1 MAAYTEDA
9 REQALVRLMEQYG
22 DGIKRICCVYLRDL
36 SAAEDAAQET
46 FIKAYDHI
54 EPLLGDEIM
63 NERAWLSRIA
73 INTCKDMLR
82 SSWMR
87 HIDRRKAIEELPLC
101 VYPGHEDSLAIT
113 QAIAALPVKLKEIV
127 LLHYYQGLGIAEI
140 AQLLGLPEGT
150 ISSRLSRARKKLE
163 ILLKEEATGE

>member
-9 REQALVRLMEQYG
+9 REQALVRLMAQYG
-22 DGIKRICCVYLRDL
+22 DGIKRMCCVYLRDPG
-36 SAAEDAAQET
+36 AAEDAAQET

-54 EPLLGDEIM
+54 EPLLGGEIV

-87 HIDRRKAIEELPLC
+87 HIDRRRAIEELPLAA
-101 VYPGHEDSLAIT
+101 PPQHQENLELTEAILSL
-113 QAIAALPVKLKEIV
+113 PPKLKDIV
-127 LLHYYQGLGIAEI
+127 LLHYYQGLSLRTCAQILGISAPTASRYL
-140 AQLLGLPEGT
+140 AQAMK
-150 ISSRLSRARKKLE
+150 RLRLDLE
-163 ILLKEEATGE
+163 RG

>member
-9 REQALVRLMEQYG
+9 REHALVRMMEQYG
-22 DGIKRICCVYLRDL
+22 DGIKRMCCVYLRDPG
-36 SAAEDAAQET
+36 AAEDAAQET

-54 EPLLGDEIM
+54 EPLLGGEIM

-87 HIDRRKAIEELPLC
+87 HIDRRRAIEELPLAA
-101 VYPGHEDSLAIT
+101 PPQHQENLELTEAILSL
-113 QAIAALPVKLKEIV
+113 PPKLKDIV
-127 LLHYYQGLGIAEI
+127 LLHYYQGLTLRTCAQILGISAPTASRYL
-140 AQLLGLPEGT
+140 AQAMK
-150 ISSRLSRARKKLE
+150 RLRLDLE
-163 ILLKEEATGE
+163 RG

>member
-22 DGIKRICCVYLRDL
+22 DSIKRMCCVYLRDL
-36 SAAEDAAQET
+36 GAAEDAAQET

-54 EPLLGDEIM
+54 EALLRGEIM

-87 HIDRRKAIEELPLC
+87 HIDRRRAIEELPLAA
-101 VYPGHEDSLAIT
+101 PPQHQESLELTEAIL
-113 QAIAALPVKLKEIV
+113 ALPPKLKDIV
-127 LLHYYQGLGIAEI
+127 LLHFYQGLSLRTC
-140 AQLLGLPEGT
+140 AQILD
-150 ISSRLSRARKKLE
+150 ISAPTASRYLAKAMKRLRLDLE
-163 ILLKEEATGE
+163 RG